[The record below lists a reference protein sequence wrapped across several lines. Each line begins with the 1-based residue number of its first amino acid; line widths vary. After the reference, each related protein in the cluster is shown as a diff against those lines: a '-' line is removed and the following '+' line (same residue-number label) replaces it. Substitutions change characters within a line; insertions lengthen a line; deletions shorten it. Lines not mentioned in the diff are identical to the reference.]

1 LHRVRSSDT
10 RDNAF
15 VEARPGR
22 KKISRNLLHAIS
34 PHSPGFILLACPSSS
49 IDFEPRHSGFVRF
62 TSNCKLL
69 ADRQGVSGVVAE
81 SSRSRPGWQFYINK
95 STRPTRQ
102 NPAGVKN
109 HAISSGS
116 TESHSI
122 AFTLSIIAIAATNF
136 QTYYRTSVSNRC
148 HARCSSV
155 SCTYPGIDVGGF
167 KLPRLISCD
176 QPNSY
181 SR

>member
-1 LHRVRSSDT
+1 LLAWTLGGECRGNIALHRVRSSDT

-95 STRPTRQ
+95 STAHYTANEAEPRGCEKPRHIIRQ
-102 NPAGVKN
+102 HGKPFNCIHP
-109 HAISSGS
+109 I
-116 TESHSI
+116 
-122 AFTLSIIAIAATNF
+122 
-136 QTYYRTSVSNRC
+136 YYRHRCDQFSDLLQNVSFQ
-148 HARCSSV
+148 S
-155 SCTYPGIDVGGF
+155 
-167 KLPRLISCD
+167 LPRAV
-176 QPNSY
+176 
-181 SR
+181 